1 MPEEKSQDIV
11 SARKEKWMDHWL
23 DALMSTY
30 PNESARFF
38 KDTTD
43 PFANPV
49 GSAFRNGIRNLFEV
63 LAADAYDP
71 DAARK
76 ALDPMVRV
84 RAVQELAPS
93 AALGFITQIKAI
105 MAGDAKALRQADRA
119 DKIRMDKIAE
129 HADKAL
135 LTAFDLYMGC
145 KKHVYTLR
153 AQQARNSVRQLLVKN
168 ELISEL
174 PDIDPAVME

>member
-1 MPEEKSQDIV
+1 MPEEKSKDIV
-11 SARKEKWMDHWL
+11 SARKERWMDQWM

-49 GSAFRNGIRNLFEV
+49 GSAFRNGIRNLFAV

-71 DAARK
+71 DAARQ

-105 MAGDAKALRQADRA
+105 MAADGKALKDAARA
-119 DKIRMDKIAE
+119 DKVRMDKIAE

-145 KKHVYTLR
+145 KKHIYTLR
-153 AQQARNSVRQLLVKN
+153 ARQASNSVRQLLVKN
-168 ELISEL
+168 ELICEV

>member
-1 MPEEKSQDIV
+1 
-11 SARKEKWMDHWL
+11 
-23 DALMSTY
+23 
-30 PNESARFF
+30 
-38 KDTTD
+38 
-43 PFANPV
+43 V

-63 LAADAYDP
+63 LAADTYDP

-105 MAGDAKALRQADRA
+105 MARDGKAGAGA